1 MSSDAP
7 RPDDQGD
14 PGDQGEPGAG
24 RERGPLAELGM
35 LAIEEIEVGPAL
47 RHVEIYTLHGLLT
60 ALWHGP
66 RNAERVVL
74 MSGGA
79 MGGLLGPAHGLY
91 HDLGTA
97 LADQGIGAVRVGY
110 RKPNDLNRCIHDVGA
125 VAQLAF
131 IRGARRF
138 VTMGHSFGGA
148 VAVSVA
154 VAIPDHVRGVV
165 TFATQSAG
173 CEVATELRPDVQLL
187 LFHGDR
193 DELLPA
199 VCSET
204 VRMIAG
210 HGELVVLPGAGHLLA
225 EAGDELRSRLLTWIP
240 EVLGDQDGEGSDGA
254 PAV

>member
-1 MSSDAP
+1 MVSDVPPDEPAP
-7 RPDDQGD
+7 DEAGTE
-14 PGDQGEPGAG
+14 EP
-24 RERGPLAELGM
+24 GPLAQLGM
-35 LAIEEIEVGPAL
+35 LAMEEVALGPDL
-47 RHVEIYTLHGLLT
+47 RHLEIYTLRGLLT

-66 RNAERVVL
+66 RDAQHVVL

-91 HDLGTA
+91 HDLGTMFA
-97 LADQGIGAVRVGY
+97 RQGIGTVRVGY

-125 VAQLAF
+125 IAQLAYT
-131 IRGARRF
+131 RGARHF

-154 VAIPDHVRGVV
+154 IALTGHVRGVV

-173 CEVATELRPDVQLL
+173 CEVAGELPADVPLL

-193 DELLPA
+193 DELLPWQ
-199 VCSET
+199 CSET

-210 HGELVVLPGAGHLLA
+210 HGELVVLPGAGHLLS
-225 EAGDELRSRLLTWIP
+225 EAGDALRARLAAWVP
-240 EVLGDQDGEGSDGA
+240 EVFDQSGGESTER
-254 PAV
+254 PAAV

>member
-1 MSSDAP
+1 MADEPAP
-7 RPDDQGD
+7 DTTTD
-14 PGDQGEPGAG
+14 EP
-24 RERGPLAELGM
+24 GPLAQLGI
-35 LAIEEIEVGPAL
+35 LAMEEVAVGPDL
-47 RHVEIYTLHGLLT
+47 RHVEIYTLRGLLT
-60 ALWHGP
+60 VLWHGP
-66 RNAERVVL
+66 PDAERVVL

-97 LADQGIGAVRVGY
+97 FARDGIGTARVGY

-125 VAQLAF
+125 VAQLAYV
-131 IRGARRF
+131 RGARSY

-154 VAIPDHVRGVV
+154 LALANHVRGVV

-173 CEVATELRPDVQLL
+173 CEVAGELPADVPLL

-193 DELLPA
+193 DELLPWQ
-199 VCSET
+199 CSET

-210 HGELVVLPGAGHLLA
+210 HGELVVVPGAGHLLA
-225 EAGDELRSRLLTWIP
+225 EAGTELRARLLTWVP
-240 EVLGDQDGEGSDGA
+240 EVFGEGGGEGTERPTA
-254 PAV
+254 M